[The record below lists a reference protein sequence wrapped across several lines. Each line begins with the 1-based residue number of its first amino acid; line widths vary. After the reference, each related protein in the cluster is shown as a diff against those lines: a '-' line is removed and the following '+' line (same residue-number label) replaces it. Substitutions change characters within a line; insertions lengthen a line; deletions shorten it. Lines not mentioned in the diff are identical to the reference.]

1 MIGQTL
7 GHYRILERVA
17 AGGMGVVYRARDEQL
32 ERDVA
37 VKVLPSGTLSGDAAR
52 RHFRREAMALARLN
66 HPHIETV
73 YDFGTQDDIDFLV
86 MEYVPGKTLAERLS
100 GGALPEKEII
110 ELGMQ
115 IASALE
121 EAHERGIVHR
131 DLKPANIAV
140 TAKGYA
146 KILDFGLARLLR
158 PVEDESTEILSDS
171 KAAAGTLPYMP
182 PEQLK
187 GERVDG
193 RADIYTIGA
202 VLYEM
207 ATGCRA
213 FREELASRLID
224 AILHQPVVPPRAL
237 NRRISP
243 ELETIIL
250 KCLDKDPDRRF
261 QSAKELL
268 VDLRRLQLASSGAV
282 LPTTRRRDAK
292 ARGTWIAYS
301 IAGVFALVAV
311 QIAFNVAGWRD
322 RLLGRAR
329 TPQIRSLAV
338 LPLEN
343 LSHDPEQEYFV
354 DGMTDALIAEL
365 SHIGALRVIS
375 RTSMMQYKGSKK
387 SLPQIARDLQVDAV
401 VEGSVQRSG
410 ERVRVT
416 AQLIYA
422 PTDAHVWAH
431 VYDRELR
438 DILELESNVARTIAD
453 EIHVKLTPREETHL
467 TTARVVNPAAYEA
480 YLRGRY
486 FWNKRTPEDL
496 RKGAEYFQKAVDLDP
511 TYALAHAGL
520 ADGYIL
526 LAIYDERLPRE
537 VMPLAKAAAK
547 RALQLDDSLAEA
559 HASLAYIEWAYDWD
573 LVSAEAE
580 FERALA
586 LNPGYATAR
595 EWHGLYLDQVG
606 RFDEA
611 AGEMQRAHE
620 VDPLS
625 QVIEVNVGRC
635 YYFARRYGRAVEFL
649 QQFAEREPDS
659 WIGHAILGQTYL
671 VMGRVDEAIDELERA
686 NALLPDSPRNL
697 GVLGD
702 AYARAGRRNEART
715 LVEKLSEFSHKR
727 YVPPVY
733 SAMVYMGLGDK
744 SQALSFLE
752 QAFLDRSDWMVQLN
766 ADPEFDLLRTDPR
779 FGALLRRVGEER
791 LDKPLPRGHWAL
803 QLSLPKFH

>member
-7 GHYRILERVA
+7 GHYRILEKVG
-17 AGGMGVVYRARDEQL
+17 AGGMGVVYLARDEQL
-32 ERDVA
+32 DRDVA
-37 VKVLPSGTLSGDAAR
+37 VKVLPSGTLSDDSTR
-52 RHFRREAMALARLN
+52 KRFRKEAMALARLN
-66 HPHIETV
+66 NPHIETV
-73 YDFGTQDDIDFLV
+73 YDFGTQDGVDYLV
-86 MEYVPGKTLAERLS
+86 MEYLPDKTLADRLAT
-100 GGALPEKEII
+100 GALPEKEVIDM
-110 ELGMQ
+110 GMQ

-146 KILDFGLARLLR
+146 KILDFGLAKLLR
-158 PVEDESTEILSDS
+158 AAEEETTEVFSDS

-182 PEQLK
+182 PEQLR

-202 VLYEM
+202 VLYEA
-207 ATGCRA
+207 ATGLRA

-237 NRRISP
+237 HPRISP
-243 ELETIIL
+243 GLESIIL
-250 KCLDKDPDRRF
+250 KCLDKEPNRRY
-261 QSAKELL
+261 QTAKELL
-268 VDLRRLQLASSGAV
+268 VDLRRMQDSSFDAPTPPPHPPARWKRFVYAGAAV
-282 LPTTRRRDAK
+282 LAL
-292 ARGTWIAYS
+292 A
-301 IAGVFALVAV
+301 FAL
-311 QIAFNVAGWRD
+311 IASNVAGWRD
-322 RLLGRAR
+322 RLLGRSR
-329 TPQIRSLAV
+329 TPLIRSLAV

-431 VYDRELR
+431 VYDRDLR
-438 DILELESNVARTIAD
+438 DVLELESNVARTIAD

-467 TTARVVNPAAYEA
+467 TTSRSVNPAAFEA

-511 TYALAHAGL
+511 TYALAYAGL

-526 LAIYDERLPRE
+526 LAVYDERLPRE

-547 RALQLDDSLAEA
+547 NALQLDDSLAEA
-559 HASLAYIEWAYDWD
+559 HASLAQIEWAYDWD
-573 LVSAEAE
+573 LVGAEAE

-586 LNPGYATAR
+586 LNPGYATGR
-595 EWHGLYLDQVG
+595 EWHGFYLNQAG

-611 AGEMQRAHE
+611 AAEMQRAHE
-620 VDPLS
+620 LDPLS

-635 YYFARRYGRAVEFL
+635 YYFARRYERAVQFL
-649 QQFAEREPDS
+649 QQFTELEPDS

-671 VMGRVDEAIDELERA
+671 GMARVDEAIDELERA
-686 NALLPDSPRNL
+686 NALLSDSPRNL

-702 AYARAGRRNEART
+702 AYARAGRRNEAQK
-715 LVEKLSEFSHKR
+715 LAKKLSELSHTR

-733 SAMVYMGLGDK
+733 SALVYMGLGDK

-752 QAFLDRSDWMVQLN
+752 QAFVDRSDWMVQLN

-791 LDKPLPRGHWAL
+791 LNKPLP
-803 QLSLPKFH
+803 